1 MHTEIS
7 NKILQWRKP
16 VAAGNYTATECG
28 QYYAYREGHLW
39 NAGRVM
45 FNREINFRVEFPS
58 LASAQQ
64 FLQEY
69 ESNKVIIV
77 GDPAHPVYEEGG
89 LLHRKILG
97 LA

>member
-1 MHTEIS
+1 MAHTIVS
-7 NKILQWRKP
+7 NKVLKWKDC
-16 VAAGNYTATECG
+16 GTYKETECG
-28 QYYAYREGHLW
+28 LYYAYKEKGLW

-45 FNREINFRVEFPS
+45 FNREIDFRVHFPS

-77 GDPAHPVYEEGG
+77 GD
-89 LLHRKILG
+89 
-97 LA
+97 